1 MTGRPDWERQGSDW
15 PNRAASRFVQAGG
28 LRWHVQVMGSGPVAL
43 LVHGTGAA
51 THSWR
56 DLAPLLARHFTV
68 VAPDI
73 PGHGFTESP
82 PAFRLSLP
90 GMADEIS
97 SLLAGMGV
105 KPDLAIGHS
114 AGAAILARMCLDG
127 SIAPR
132 GLICLNGALL
142 ALRGVAGRIFAPV
155 AKMLSAMPFVP
166 GLLAWRATDG
176 TAIARLMA
184 DTGSRIDAAGIEFYR
199 RLISNPA
206 HVSAT
211 LGMMANWD
219 LDAFAHDLPKL
230 AVPLALIVGDR
241 DRAVPPADAVR
252 VQALLPNAT
261 IDTQPGL
268 GHLAHEEDPAG
279 TAAPIFRIAER
290 WKVGGRTQQ

>member
-1 MTGRPDWERQGSDW
+1 MAERPDWERQGSDW
-15 PNRAASRFVQAGG
+15 PNRAASGFVEAGG
-28 LRWHVQVMGSGPVAL
+28 LRWHVQVMGSGPVVL

-90 GMADEIS
+90 GMADAIA
-97 SLLAGMGV
+97 SLLADMGM
-105 KPDLAIGHS
+105 KPDLAVGHS
-114 AGAAILARMCLDG
+114 AGAAILARMCLNG

-132 GLICLNGALL
+132 GLVSLNGALL
-142 ALRGVAGRIFAPV
+142 ALRGVAGRVFSPV
-155 AKMLSAMPFVP
+155 AKLLSAMPFVP
-166 GLLAWRATDG
+166 GMLAWRAADG
-176 TAIARLMA
+176 AAITRLMS

-219 LDAFAHDLPKL
+219 LDAFARDLPKL
-230 AVPLALIVGDR
+230 GVPLAMIVGDR

-252 VQALLPNAT
+252 VQALLPHAT

-279 TAAPIFRIAER
+279 TAALVFRNAER
-290 WKVGGRTQQ
+290 WKIGGGTQQ

>member
-1 MTGRPDWERQGSDW
+1 MTGRPDWERQGRDW
-15 PNRAASRFVQAGG
+15 PNRAASRFVEAGG

-73 PGHGFTESP
+73 PGHGFTDSP

-90 GMADEIS
+90 GMASSIT
-97 SLLAGMGV
+97 SLLAGMDV
-105 KPDLAIGHS
+105 KPHLAVGHS

-127 SIAPR
+127 TIAPR
-132 GLICLNGALL
+132 GLVSLNGALL
-142 ALRGVAGRIFAPV
+142 ALRGMAGRVFSPV
-155 AKMLSAMPFVP
+155 AKLLSAMPFVP
-166 GLLAWRATDG
+166 GMLAWRAADG
-176 TAIARLMA
+176 AAIARLMA
-184 DTGSRIDAAGIEFYR
+184 DTGSKIDAAGIEFYR

-219 LDAFAHDLPKL
+219 LDAFARDLPKL
-230 AVPLALIVGDR
+230 GVPLAMIVGDR
-241 DRAVPPADAVR
+241 DRAVPPADAGRVR
-252 VQALLPNAT
+252 ALLPHAT
-261 IDTQPGL
+261 IDLQPGL

-279 TAAPIFRIAER
+279 TAALILRISD
-290 WKVGGRTQQ
+290 GLQQ